1 MRGVSL
7 AGAEVIHVTQKAL
20 LQASKSI
27 VVCNDFFYFLIF
39 LFDKQFLSRS
49 WLEITAVLSQQNTV
63 CLLLFCCCFC
73 LFVLSQKH
81 FKINILSHNNE

>member
-49 WLEITAVLSQQNTV
+49 WLEITAVLSQQT
-63 CLLLFCCCFC
+63 LDEEHSLFVVVLF
-73 LFVLSQKH
+73 LFVLFYHRSISKSK
-81 FKINILSHNNE
+81 F

>member
-49 WLEITAVLSQQNTV
+49 WLEITAVLSQQTNTV
-63 CLLLFCCCFC
+63 CLLLFCFC
-73 LFVLSQKH
+73 LFCFITEAFQNQN
-81 FKINILSHNNE
+81 FKPQQ

>member
-49 WLEITAVLSQQNTV
+49 WLEITAVLSQQT
-63 CLLLFCCCFC
+63 LDEEHSLFVVFLF
-73 LFVLSQKH
+73 LFVLFYHRSISKSK
-81 FKINILSHNNE
+81 F

>member
-7 AGAEVIHVTQKAL
+7 AGAEVIHVTQNAL

-27 VVCNDFFYFLIF
+27 VVCKDFFYLFIF

-63 CLLLFCCCFC
+63 CLLLF
-73 LFVLSQKH
+73 LFVCFIKEAFQNQH
-81 FKINILSHNNE
+81 FKPQ